1 MSYQECPLLCFL
13 VPSNSN
19 LIITFSLW
27 LCNRNV
33 IPIPL
38 TYTPFFKNKN
48 SLYQGLTVNPV
59 QFKTK
64 ISWTLLL
71 TTDNYSAFAL
81 TLLHTTLVKC
91 KRVGTTSNS
100 LLRTNSLPSRH
111 LTNTAQTGMHCA
123 LWKCLQMLSVNQVF
137 ASVPAHAMLVCMQ
150 RC

>member
-1 MSYQECPLLCFL
+1 MLKH
-13 VPSNSN
+13 PSTPANNSSAYN
-19 LIITFSLW
+19 TVSSWVYNENFFTFDLHA
-27 LCNRNV
+27 
-33 IPIPL
+33 
-38 TYTPFFKNKN
+38 FFQTQK
-48 SLYQGLTVNPV
+48 QFMPGLTVNPV
-59 QFKTK
+59 QFKIK

-71 TTDNYSAFAL
+71 MANNYCAFAL